1 MTGSEFLAKA
11 RRYAKA
17 RGLQYEYL
25 PNRGKG
31 SHGVLILGDGRTVV
45 QDPRKEIP
53 AGTLSAMFRQLGIRS
68 RDFG

>member
-17 RGLQYEYL
+17 RGLQHEYL

-31 SHGVLILGDGRTVV
+31 SHGVLIVGDRRTVV

-53 AGTLSAMFRQLGIRS
+53 PGTLSAMLRQLGIKKG
-68 RDFG
+68 DFG